1 MFLYKVFGNASSKW
15 WLSLFLSLPL
25 SISISISLSLYLSIS
40 LYLYL
45 SLSLSVSLC
54 LSLSLSVSL
63 SLCFS
68 LCFSLSLC
76 LSLFLSLYLS
86 ISLSISLY
94 LSLLSLSRSIYKW
107 KLLNTKIIPKKC
119 HPQLLRLHISN
130 SWKICCSSNW
140 KGSKPCSFNLEMLL
154 CLCNRQRVRSWQ

>member
-25 SISISISLSLYLSIS
+25 SISISIYLSLYLSIS

-54 LSLSLSVSL
+54 LSLCLSVTLFLSLFLSVSLSL

-68 LCFSLSLC
+68 LSI
-76 LSLFLSLYLS
+76 SLYLY
-86 ISLSISLY
+86 LY

-130 SWKICCSSNW
+130 SWKICFSSNW
-140 KGSKPCSFNLEMLL
+140 KGNKPCSFNLEMLL

>member
-1 MFLYKVFGNASSKW
+1 MLQVNGG
-15 WLSLFLSLPL
+15 SLCF
-25 SISISISLSLYLSIS
+25 SLSLSLSLSLSIYLSIS

-54 LSLSLSVSL
+54 LSVTLFLPLFLSVSL
-63 SLCFS
+63 F
-68 LCFSLSLC
+68 LS
-76 LSLFLSLYLS
+76 LSLYLS
-86 ISLSISLY
+86 ISLSLSLSISLY
-94 LSLLSLSRSIYKW
+94 LSLLSLSLSIYKW

-140 KGSKPCSFNLEMLL
+140 KGNKPCSFNLEMLL

>member
-1 MFLYKVFGNASSKW
+1 MLQVNGG
-15 WLSLFLSLPL
+15 SLCF
-25 SISISISLSLYLSIS
+25 SLSLSLSLSLSIYLSIS

-54 LSLSLSVSL
+54 LSLSLCHSVSPSVSL
-63 SLCFS
+63 C
-68 LCFSLSLC
+68 LSVSV
-76 LSLFLSLYLS
+76 SLFLSLSLYLS
-86 ISLSISLY
+86 LFISLY
-94 LSLLSLSRSIYKW
+94 LSLLSLSLSIYKW

-140 KGSKPCSFNLEMLL
+140 KGNKPCSFNLEMLL

>member
-1 MFLYKVFGNASSKW
+1 MLQVNGG
-15 WLSLFLSLPL
+15 SLCF
-25 SISISISLSLYLSIS
+25 SLSLSLSLSQSIYLSIS
-40 LYLYL
+40 LYLY
-45 SLSLSVSLC
+45 

-76 LSLFLSLYLS
+76 LSLSLSLFLSLSLYLS
-86 ISLSISLY
+86 ISLSLSLSISLY
-94 LSLLSLSRSIYKW
+94 LSLLSLSLSIYKW

-140 KGSKPCSFNLEMLL
+140 KGNKPCSFNLEMLL